1 MLFQPQGN
9 KQQSSPESGDT
20 MRYQTVV
27 PVDQLQVR
35 SSMTHDTHHHG
46 FWELVHCKS
55 ETEGRPEK
63 IFQLARYAFL
73 HYFPHTVGYFKLIC
87 FCYPTFYD

>member
-1 MLFQPQGN
+1 
-9 KQQSSPESGDT
+9 

-63 IFQLARYAFL
+63 IFQLARYFHSQFL
-73 HYFPHTVGYFKLIC
+73 FPTVESEFTLCKVAK
-87 FCYPTFYD
+87 